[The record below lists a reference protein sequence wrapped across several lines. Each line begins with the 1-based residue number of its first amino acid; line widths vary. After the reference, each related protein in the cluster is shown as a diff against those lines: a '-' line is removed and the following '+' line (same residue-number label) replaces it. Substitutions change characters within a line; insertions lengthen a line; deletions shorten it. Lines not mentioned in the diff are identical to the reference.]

1 MISVRS
7 VWRMWFCTTS
17 PDQLLAS
24 ALCYRGQ
31 RSFWSPSPVGLLR
44 SSPPGSLRP
53 QTATC
58 PSDPP
63 SQHPSSPAPRA
74 GCTLLRNLKL
84 TVYLLKDPWSV
95 SALRRPHLKVHR
107 KPKTTSQTP
116 KTASSQPRGVTELS
130 GTSPDCLLMRTKNAP
145 PSQTCRP
152 GGPGASLCGD
162 EFCCGAPRRCPNSSI
177 TRCPSTGST
186 STRGSSG

>member
-31 RSFWSPSPVGLLR
+31 RSFWSPSPVGPLR

-53 QTATC
+53 QTAAC

-63 SQHPSSPAPRA
+63 GRHPSSPAPRA
-74 GCTLLRNLKL
+74 GCTFL
-84 TVYLLKDPWSV
+84 PWSV
-95 SALRRPHLKVHR
+95 STLRRPHLKVHR
-107 KPKTTSQTP
+107 TPKTTSRTP
-116 KTASSQPRGVTELS
+116 KTASSQPRGVTEPS
-130 GTSPDCLLMRTKNAP
+130 GRSPDRLPMRTR
-145 PSQTCRP
+145 QP
-152 GGPGASLCGD
+152 GGPGVSLCGD
-162 EFCCGAPRRCPNSSI
+162 GFCRGAPRRCPSSSI